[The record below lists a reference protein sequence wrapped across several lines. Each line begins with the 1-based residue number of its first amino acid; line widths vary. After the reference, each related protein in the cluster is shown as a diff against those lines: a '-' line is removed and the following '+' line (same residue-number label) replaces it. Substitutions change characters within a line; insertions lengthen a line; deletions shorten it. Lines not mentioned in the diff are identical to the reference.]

1 LEVQIS
7 IAGTGIEKEHLVEFP
22 TINSYQNAE
31 KVQTMDAHMET
42 QMVGA
47 DLKVHKVIEI
57 EEDNTASANKEFEIT
72 QTHVVSS
79 ENQKLGTQIQVSKL
93 SQLLEKSLKS
103 LLQQLQPVP
112 SHNLKHTVTIDA
124 PRIRLNMVGNEFES
138 IQIMSE
144 ENFQALGVSAS
155 DNLMIARHTA
165 KEHFSGNDS
174 NPIDTD
180 TMIRRQPIKHF
191 YVRKRRI

>member
-1 LEVQIS
+1 
-7 IAGTGIEKEHLVEFP
+7 
-22 TINSYQNAE
+22 
-31 KVQTMDAHMET
+31 
-42 QMVGA
+42 
-47 DLKVHKVIEI
+47 
-57 EEDNTASANKEFEIT
+57 
-72 QTHVVSS
+72 
-79 ENQKLGTQIQVSKL
+79 
-93 SQLLEKSLKS
+93 
-103 LLQQLQPVP
+103 
-112 SHNLKHTVTIDA
+112 
-124 PRIRLNMVGNEFES
+124 MVGNEFES

-165 KEHFSGNDS
+165 KEHFSGNDL